1 MRDHSVFNDR
11 RLVFNGVHGRTGAY
25 LLPPMSVADLARAAR
40 GQTLTSAE
48 LDDIEAKRSQEGI
61 HHRGPVEGIDPD
73 DLGQT
78 GWAVIF
84 PFAEPRSEQA
94 KRQAAIREAL
104 SPLLDLRR
112 SQATQRSE
120 RHYRELV
127 DMSEAYRP
135 GETKQQFLTRLGV
148 GPGPADPRYLPY
160 YLLLVGS
167 PEEIPYSVQ
176 YQLDVQYAVGRIH
189 FDRIDEYAH
198 YARSV
203 VDAELGAMSRPQRAA
218 FFGVEHPDDEATA
231 LSRRLLVEPLAAH
244 VTSTHASWQV
254 SSLLGEQATKA
265 RLGAL
270 LGDDVPAL
278 LFTASHG
285 IGFDNED
292 SRQREHQGALV
303 CQDWQGSGSP
313 TGPDVYFAGDDL
325 VQGADLRGLI
335 AFHFACFSA
344 GTPRQDEFWRWRS
357 EQPRQLAPGSFVAR
371 LPQRLLS
378 RPGGG
383 ALAAVG
389 HVERAWASSFLQLDP
404 ADGSVGHPSLAA
416 FESALTSLITG
427 RRLGHAMEYFG
438 ARYAEMASDLA
449 ERIRSIEQFD
459 ERPDEYAMA
468 NLWIAATDARNYTVV
483 GDPAVRL
490 ATAGQPRAPR
500 APRPPDVRPASAVVQ
515 QAEPQ
520 ALLSPPVPPVS
531 VDALTQDLAAH
542 LLQVLRQ
549 SMAVE
554 IVTRLGPEPHAP
566 VARTRITL
574 EGNTEVHLPVRD
586 GEIDERLWAIHAELL
601 RETHASR
608 RELWRLARALLAS
621 RKN

>member
-11 RLVFNGVHGRTGAY
+11 RLVFNGIHGRTGAY
-25 LLPPMSVADLARAAR
+25 LLQPMTVAELARAAR
-40 GQTLTSAE
+40 GQTFTSAE
-48 LDDIEAKRSQEGI
+48 FDDIEAKRSQEHI

-84 PFAEPRSEQA
+84 PFAEPGSDQA
-94 KRQAAIREAL
+94 KRLATIREAL

-112 SQATQRSE
+112 GQATQRSE
-120 RHYRELV
+120 RHYREIV
-127 DMSEAYRP
+127 DMNEAYRP

-189 FDRIDEYAH
+189 FDRIDEYAY

-203 VDAELGAMSRPQRAA
+203 VDAELGAVSRPPRAA
-218 FFGVEHPDDEATA
+218 FFGVEHPGDEATA
-231 LSRRLLVEPLAAH
+231 LSRRCLVEPLAEH
-244 VTSTHASWQV
+244 VASTHASWQV

-278 LFTASHG
+278 LFTAGHG
-285 IGFDNED
+285 IGFGNED
-292 SRQREHQGALV
+292 SRLREHQGALV
-303 CQDWQGSGSP
+303 CQDWAGPHTP

-325 VQGADLRGLI
+325 AQSADLRGLI

-344 GTPRQDEFWRWRS
+344 GTPRHDEFSRWLY
-357 EQPRQLAPGSFVAR
+357 EQPRQLAPSSFVAR

-404 ADGSVGHPSLAA
+404 ADSSVQHPSLAA

-490 ATAGQPRAPR
+490 ATVAQPGAPR
-500 APRPPDVRPASAVVQ
+500 VPRLPDVRPASDAVQ
-515 QAEPQ
+515 PAEPR
-520 ALLSPPVPPVS
+520 ATAAPPAQPAS
-531 VDALTQDLAAH
+531 VDALAQDLAAH

-549 SMAVE
+549 STAVE
-554 IVTRLGPEPHAP
+554 IVTYLGPESHAP
-566 VARTRITL
+566 AARTRFTVD
-574 EGNTEVHLPVRD
+574 GNTEAHLPVRD
-586 GEIDERLWAIHAELL
+586 GQLDERLWALHAELV

-608 RELWRLARALLAS
+608 RELWRLIRTLLAS